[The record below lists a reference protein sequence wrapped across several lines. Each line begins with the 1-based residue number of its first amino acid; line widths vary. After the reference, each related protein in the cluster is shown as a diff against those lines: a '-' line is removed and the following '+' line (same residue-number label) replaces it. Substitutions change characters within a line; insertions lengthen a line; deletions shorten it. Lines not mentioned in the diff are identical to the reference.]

1 MYVDIFFTLSRHA
14 GSTPATSTKNS
25 SRHRAAFIFGER
37 SRKASLHAF
46 GNLPHKRQ
54 SQKLFTSSRGDS
66 RSSLKLR
73 QRLAC
78 EDVSFR
84 LRSITLVKRSAC
96 AAREV
101 FSLARVR
108 IVFQCMVIYILCIH
122 LYHREITGRLFLLSG
137 CTFLLLR
144 DCSGEN
150 L

>member
-1 MYVDIFFTLSRHA
+1 MF
-14 GSTPATSTKNS
+14 S
-25 SRHRAAFIFGER
+25 SLRTRGQKVSSDRAQPPPKIQAAKRAAFIFGER

-54 SQKLFTSSRGDS
+54 LQKLFTSSRGDS

-108 IVFQCMVIYILCIH
+108 IVFQSH
-122 LYHREITGRLFLLSG
+122 FLFLQKRLSMPHRMAVQQS
-137 CTFLLLR
+137 FLFSYSYLR
-144 DCSGEN
+144 IGSYCFM
-150 L
+150 

>member
-1 MYVDIFFTLSRHA
+1 VL
-14 GSTPATSTKNS
+14 TKTGVQLPS
-25 SRHRAAFIFGER
+25 PPPKIQAAKRAAFIFGER

-78 EDVSFR
+78 EDVSFH

-108 IVFQCMVIYILCIH
+108 IV
-122 LYHREITGRLFLLSG
+122 
-137 CTFLLLR
+137 
-144 DCSGEN
+144 
-150 L
+150 